1 MNNNEQLTKEQILI
15 AIALFQERESFRG
28 PVKSNFEF
36 HGFLSMYFSF
46 EVIYILINFLFFT
59 IIC

>member
-28 PVKSNFEF
+28 PVKSNLEF
-36 HGFLSMYFSF
+36 HFSF
-46 EVIYILINFLFFT
+46 EVIYIQTNFFIFT